1 MLSAIVDWL
10 ASVVGAMAVLC
21 WCAGWVF
28 ILIWLC
34 NQLPMDGATQRAT
47 LSVAGLA
54 GLGIALWTLKLAL
67 GIKRL

>member
-28 ILIWLC
+28 GAVYLGNLAP
-34 NQLPMDGATQRAT
+34 LDGTPQRFLLATMG
-47 LSVAGLA
+47 LGGLA
-54 GLGIALWTLKLAL
+54 LSLILLKKIVGA
-67 GIKRL
+67 KRL